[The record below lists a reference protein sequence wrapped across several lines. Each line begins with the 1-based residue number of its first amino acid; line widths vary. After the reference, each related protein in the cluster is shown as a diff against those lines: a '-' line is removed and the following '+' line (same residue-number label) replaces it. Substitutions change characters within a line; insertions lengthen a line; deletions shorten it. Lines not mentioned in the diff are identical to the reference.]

1 MEKIKDP
8 SMILSIVDAA
18 AIVGLAAY
26 TYNALK
32 EVKEKQVEQTKTI
45 QTLLTKINRL
55 ENDRKGLDS
64 TVNTI
69 DNEVKSLRDDVSS
82 SSTIEQ
88 LDELQA
94 DLEAIVTTL
103 KEKQIEV
110 KLPSAEI
117 KYYPPVRSS
126 RRPVE
131 QSRNN
136 SRSVSFQD
144 EELSS
149 AQSVNRGGRRVQP
162 QPQPRSVQ
170 RAPQRQVSAP
180 KQPVNRPQS
189 SRPRQVQPEPDDRQY
204 DDDEDETEALQDYR
218 NSVQNA

>member
-8 SMILSIVDAA
+8 AMILSIVDAA
-18 AIVGLAAY
+18 AIVGLTAY
-26 TYNALK
+26 TYNAIK

-55 ENDRKGLDS
+55 ENDRKGLDN

-103 KEKQIEV
+103 KDKQIEV

-117 KYYPPVRSS
+117 KYYPPVRSPRRQVEPS
-126 RRPVE
+126 R
-131 QSRNN
+131 
-136 SRSVSFQD
+136 RSVSFQD

-149 AQSVNRGGRRVQP
+149 AQSANRSGRRQVQAS
-162 QPQPRSVQ
+162 QASPRSNQ
-170 RAPQRQVSAP
+170 RAPQRQAPPP

-204 DDDEDETEALQDYR
+204 DDDEDESDALQDYR